1 MDPTPELQQM
11 IGQICVQLAYL
22 RAELRLQAEI
32 IEAVRK
38 AAEGTAEQRQ
48 SFWEDL
54 KAKHQIG

>member
-1 MDPTPELQQM
+1 M